1 MRILLFLVRK
11 KYGPC
16 EIFFKFLIGIKWK
29 NCIKKK
35 GVKIKE
41 QKFSNPKSSPCN
53 YQPDTGEY
61 SVYVKRRD
69 MKWVLNAQTQCVA
82 YQKHL

>member
-1 MRILLFLVRK
+1 MRK

-16 EIFFKFLIGIKWK
+16 EIFFKIFNWDKMEKLY
-29 NCIKKK
+29 KKK